1 MIQFCKNCGAKIVFD
16 PKTNCMYCDNCGS
29 FFDVS
34 EYQIEEGYQE
44 DAPVPQS
51 QLYGD
56 YANPPAYGGGQQ
68 QAYGSQQYGGQ
79 QYGQQQAYGSQQ
91 TYGSGQQYGSQ
102 QTYDTQQQ
110 YAGQQGYTDQQAYA
124 PPDMEC
130 YIYRCG
136 SCGAEISINNVEAS
150 TFCVYCGNPNVV
162 FSRVAKVKRPQKII
176 PFSVTWQQAEMLIRA
191 KVRDGFFIPNEIKNF
206 RVEMLRGIYI
216 PYYITCIGYRDAMEV
231 KSTVKRGK
239 NSETIY
245 SLRSGYCVFDRMTTD
260 ASRRLTDA
268 TSEKL
273 EPFNMQELKDFNEN
287 YLTGFYAD
295 VSDVDPQEACVT
307 AYWRAR
313 GLFEEEI
320 LKSVEGSSKKIL
332 QQYPEYIVQTEPMKT
347 MFPAWFL
354 TFRYKDRPYTILV
367 NGQTG
372 KVVGGIP
379 WNKTK
384 FITLFLIIAVLLS
397 IILIP
402 ILKGYFIL
410 EFGSGRRYSSSSND
424 SSGKLLVYIVIGA
437 GLAIS
442 AGVTKLKRV
451 LKSIRLASESSLTS
465 FVSKRQKGG

>member
-56 YANPPAYGGGQQ
+56 YANPPVHGGGQQ
-68 QAYGSQQYGGQ
+68 QV
-79 QYGQQQAYGSQQ
+79 YGSQQ

-102 QTYDTQQQ
+102 QTYGTQQE
-110 YAGQQGYTDQQAYA
+110 YEGQQGYTDQQAYA
-124 PPDMEC
+124 PLDMEC

-239 NSETIY
+239 DSETIY

-295 VSDVDPQEACVT
+295 VSDVDPQE
-307 AYWRAR
+307 
-313 GLFEEEI
+313 
-320 LKSVEGSSKKIL
+320 
-332 QQYPEYIVQTEPMKT
+332 
-347 MFPAWFL
+347 
-354 TFRYKDRPYTILV
+354 D
-367 NGQTG
+367 
-372 KVVGGIP
+372 
-379 WNKTK
+379 
-384 FITLFLIIAVLLS
+384 
-397 IILIP
+397 
-402 ILKGYFIL
+402 
-410 EFGSGRRYSSSSND
+410 
-424 SSGKLLVYIVIGA
+424 
-437 GLAIS
+437 
-442 AGVTKLKRV
+442 
-451 LKSIRLASESSLTS
+451 
-465 FVSKRQKGG
+465 

>member
-1 MIQFCKNCGAKIVFD
+1 MVQSCKNCGARIVFD
-16 PKTNCMYCDNCGS
+16 PRTNCMYCDNCGS

-44 DAPVPQS
+44 EAPVPQS

-56 YANPPAYGGGQQ
+56 YVNQPVYGGQQ
-68 QAYGSQQYGGQ
+68 QAYGSEQYGGQ
-79 QYGQQQAYGSQQ
+79 QYGQQQAYGNQQ
-91 TYGSGQQYGSQ
+91 TYQGQTGYG
-102 QTYDTQQQ
+102 YDK
-110 YAGQQGYTDQQAYA
+110 QAYGGQPA
-124 PPDMEC
+124 YQQDMEC
-130 YIYRCG
+130 HIYRCG
-136 SCGAEISINNVEAS
+136 ACGAEISINNVEAS
-150 TFCVYCGNPNVV
+150 TFCVYCGSPNVV

-260 ASRRLTDA
+260 ASRRLSDA

-402 ILKGYFIL
+402 ILKDYFIL

>member
-56 YANPPAYGGGQQ
+56 YANQPVYGGQQ
-68 QAYGSQQYGGQ
+68 QAYGSEQYGGQ
-79 QYGQQQAYGSQQ
+79 QYGQQQAYGDQQ
-91 TYGSGQQYGSQ
+91 TYQGQTGYG
-102 QTYDTQQQ
+102 Y
-110 YAGQQGYTDQQAYA
+110 DQQAYGGQPA
-124 PPDMEC
+124 YQQDMEC

-191 KVRDGFFIPNEIKNF
+191 KIRDGFFIPSEIKNF

-216 PYYITCIGYRDAMEV
+216 PYYITNIGYRDAMEV
-231 KSTVKRGK
+231 RSMVSRGK

-295 VSDVDPQEACVT
+295 VSDVAPTDACVT

-313 GLFEEEI
+313 SMFEEEV
-320 LKSVEGSSKKIL
+320 LKSVRGSSKQIL
-332 QQYPEYIVQTEPMKT
+332 QQYPEYIVQSEPMKT

-354 TFRYKDRPYTILV
+354 TFRYKNRPYTILV

-372 KVVGGIP
+372 KVVGGVP

-384 FITLFLIIAVLLS
+384 FIALFIIIAAVLS
-397 IILIP
+397 AIAIP
-402 ILKGYFIL
+402 ILKGYLNL
-410 EFGSGRRYSSSSND
+410 EFGSGRRYSSSDD
-424 SSGKLLVYIVIGA
+424 SSGKLLVYMVIGA
-437 GLAIS
+437 GIAIS
-442 AGVTKLKRV
+442 AGVAKLKKV
-451 LKSIRLASESSLTS
+451 LKSIKLASESSLTS
-465 FVSKRQKGG
+465 YVSKRQNGG